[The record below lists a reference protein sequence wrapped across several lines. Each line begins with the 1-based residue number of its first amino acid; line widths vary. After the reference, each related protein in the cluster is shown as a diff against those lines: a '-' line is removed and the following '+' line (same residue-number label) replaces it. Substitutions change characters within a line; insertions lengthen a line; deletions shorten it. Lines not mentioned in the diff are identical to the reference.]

1 MVKKISIFENLEKI
15 ARFSPCPFYWLG
27 LDQKYLGMNNCG
39 LNVLDAI
46 SYEHDL
52 AGKTPYDLFPKEMA
66 DNIVQ
71 HHKQVISTGEPISAE
86 ESIKVRDDKIK
97 YFQASISPIYDANGN
112 IIGTLGVSVD
122 ITAEKEAEECLKQK
136 RLIDHI
142 SKIAELLPIPIYW
155 FDLCQNYLGVNNF
168 LLKSG
173 GNKLYETDFIGKTPY
188 DILPKGMAEDI
199 VQHHKKVLCSK
210 KTVITEESIKDAVG
224 NIKYFNAFIAPLYD
238 DDRRLIGTIGVS
250 IDITAEKEAKRL
262 AIENAEKNA
271 IIAEQKRFVT
281 VVNQFSHDIRNALGL
296 LGYGLM
302 KYEDD
307 IPEEGRH
314 ELKVAKIKIENIAC
328 ALLAEY
334 NAKSKAE
341 YAAREAKRPV
351 LVSLTILELLAAKR
365 YQYREQLIEF
375 NSVFEG
381 DNKFVFINAGLTSF
395 DRMLSNLINNAVDAF
410 DDKVGKVIVA
420 VTSNTQ
426 HVKIVITDNG
436 KGMPPEVLEK
446 IKNNIVVTHGK
457 ANGHGIGMTQICD
470 TIKNNNG
477 EIDIESKVG
486 EGTKITLT
494 FPAIAVP
501 EWAATEISLHHGDVI
516 VILDDDPAI
525 HDIWDAR
532 FKAYTNICS
541 IKHFTE
547 GAEAINFI
555 NNLGVDKDKIV
566 LLTDY
571 ELLKQ
576 NSNGLNVIAETG
588 VPRSFLVTSHFA
600 NHEVLEMVKKAQ
612 VKMLAKS
619 LVGEVEITVADKT

>member
-1 MVKKISIFENLEKI
+1 MSNKPKIFSDLE
-15 ARFSPCPFYWLG
+15 R
-27 LDQKYLGMNNCG
+27 
-39 LNVLDAI
+39 
-46 SYEHDL
+46 
-52 AGKTPYDLFPKEMA
+52 
-66 DNIVQ
+66 
-71 HHKQVISTGEPISAE
+71 
-86 ESIKVRDDKIK
+86 
-97 YFQASISPIYDANGN
+97 
-112 IIGTLGVSVD
+112 
-122 ITAEKEAEECLKQK
+122 
-136 RLIDHI
+136 
-142 SKIAELLPIPIYW
+142 IAELIPAPLFW
-155 FDLCQNYLGVNNF
+155 MDTNHVGLGCNDLVIRTIEVARPEEL
-168 LLKSG
+168 
-173 GNKLYETDFIGKTPY
+173 IGKTPHEY
-188 DILPKGMAEDI
+188 LPEDMADVVVKNINRVLAEKKAMI
-199 VQHHKKVLCSK
+199 FEEQIKNKRTGEVQYLLM
-210 KTVITEESIKDAVG
+210 TR
-224 NIKYFNAFIAPLYD
+224 APLFAD
-238 DDRRLIGTIGVS
+238 DGIEIVGTIVS
-250 IDITAEKEAKRL
+250 GTDITDRKNLEQARIEMEKQKT
-262 AIENAEKNA
+262 

-532 FKAYTNICS
+532 FKAYTNVCS

-612 VKMLAKS
+612 VKMLSKS
-619 LVGEVEITVADKT
+619 LVGEVEIKVADKI